1 MYREQYR
8 KILVVADRVL
18 SQASESALAQTIRE
32 LCRIDAP
39 NSIAII
45 NPAHIEL
52 IALQKTNWVAGL
64 LWVLKM
70 QSKELRKALF
80 PFNQPFFIAAEPFG
94 GILNAELQL
103 WESCIDFIDEF
114 PRFKWVES
122 IEIANKKNALEGWRA
137 TSQER
142 WAGVC
147 DEIPNR
153 WTKESLIK
161 EARKHHTQLVK
172 GENPYSEKYPN
183 LHNLIALSLAI
194 GKRDKSDN
202 NRLKGKRSKF
212 LDSGWTPYLRALRE
226 WGGKFALDENIK
238 VPNLEEEKIKCII
251 SGRQTQTLFPPP
263 PESTLKRSRK
273 KKIDNFAHPV
283 RVSAVCPEKGG

>member
-1 MYREQYR
+1 MYREQYSE
-8 KILVVADRVL
+8 ILGKADRVL

-52 IALQKTNWVAGL
+52 IALQKSNWVAGL
-64 LWVLKM
+64 LWVLKK
-70 QSKELRKALF
+70 QTKEFRKASF
-80 PFNQPFFIAAEPFG
+80 PFNTPFFLAVEPFG
-94 GILNAELQL
+94 EIMNAEFQL
-103 WESCIDFIDEF
+103 WESCIDVMDDF
-114 PRFKWVES
+114 PSFQWSTS
-122 IEIANKKNALEGWRA
+122 IEVGKKKNALAGWRA

-142 WAGVC
+142 WLGVC
-147 DEIPNR
+147 DETLNR

-161 EARKHHTQLVK
+161 EARKHYTQLVK

-194 GKRDKSDN
+194 SKRSKSDN
-202 NRLKGKRSKF
+202 NRLKAKRSKF
-212 LDSGWTPYLRALRE
+212 LDSGWTPYLRALRK
-226 WGGKFALDENIK
+226 WGGKFALDESIK
-238 VPNLEEEKIKCII
+238 VPNLEEEKIKCSI
-251 SGRQTQTLFPPP
+251 SGRQTETLFPPP

-273 KKIDNFAHPV
+273 KKSITSPIL
-283 RVSAVCPEKGG
+283 